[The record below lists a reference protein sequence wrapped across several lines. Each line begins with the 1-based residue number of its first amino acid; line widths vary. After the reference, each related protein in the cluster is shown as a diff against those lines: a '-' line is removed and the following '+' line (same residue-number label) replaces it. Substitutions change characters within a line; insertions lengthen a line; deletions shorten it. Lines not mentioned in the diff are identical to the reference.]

1 MKEDTLIVDVKN
13 IIESMKD
20 VKGDKDVY
28 FLIRN
33 DKTRKSI
40 KEYPGIRILA
50 AYAKRINKNVVVVER
65 P

>member
-1 MKEDTLIVDVKN
+1 
-13 IIESMKD
+13 MKD

-40 KEYPGIRILA
+40 REYPGIRILA
-50 AYAKRINKNVVVVER
+50 AYKKRINKNVVIVDR
-65 P
+65 